1 MQPATAMQE
10 SDPSGVRPTTPQFR
24 TDLDEPGNDLLV
36 VGLIGEM
43 LDATS
48 SLGVITNGAAEQH
61 HRAAVRSHGPLVR
74 STDRQFRLGEGEP
87 FVDIGWALHS
97 THRSHQ
103 RCSRGHGVSAELYD
117 LAFVEPGPLPP
128 HERTWR
134 HPSELGPTR
143 ADSDN
148 ESSNHLAALALGALA
163 VIAVAGLVI
172 AMTPRTSSSPIAL
185 SATTT
190 PVSVLRSNEPPTVTI
205 AATPPTRV
213 ATAAAAGLPA
223 SRIPIGALLTSFS
236 AFPHAIT
243 SGPQL
248 TLDGTA
254 IATKL
259 PDDHDIVLVRTEA
272 VTYKLLWGEVPFL
285 RVPDGS
291 VIFDI
296 AGSLLAH
303 VAGGDVVTLV
313 GD

>member
-1 MQPATAMQE
+1 
-10 SDPSGVRPTTPQFR
+10 
-24 TDLDEPGNDLLV
+24 
-36 VGLIGEM
+36 
-43 LDATS
+43 
-48 SLGVITNGAAEQH
+48 
-61 HRAAVRSHGPLVR
+61 
-74 STDRQFRLGEGEP
+74 
-87 FVDIGWALHS
+87 
-97 THRSHQ
+97 
-103 RCSRGHGVSAELYD
+103 LYD

-190 PVSVLRSNEPPTVTI
+190 PVSALRSNEPPTVTI